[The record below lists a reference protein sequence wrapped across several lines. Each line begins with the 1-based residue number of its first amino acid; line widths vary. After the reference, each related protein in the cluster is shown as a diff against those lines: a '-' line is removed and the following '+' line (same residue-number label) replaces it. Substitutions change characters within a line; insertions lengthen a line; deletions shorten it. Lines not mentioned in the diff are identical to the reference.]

1 MPTVAFP
8 RPLVAIVAFAALITA
23 CSKEEAKPQP
33 QQRPAP
39 DVVVQTVAPRDIP
52 FTPTFVA
59 QTESSQQVN
68 IVARVSGFLDKIAYQ
83 EGDFVKEGQLL
94 FQLDPKPFQAQLEA
108 ARGELQAQQAR
119 FTTSQ
124 ANLGRV
130 KPLAQENALSQA
142 DLDKA
147 QGEFDSAKAA
157 VFAAQAKVKEAELNL
172 GYATIRSPVSGLA
185 SRALQRQGAFVNATS
200 DSANLTYVA
209 AIDPIWVNF
218 SVSQT
223 QAARTR
229 ELIQTKQIV
238 APRNQAYVVE
248 LLLSDGT
255 PYPHQG
261 KINFAD
267 PSFSQ
272 DTGSFLVRAVL
283 PNPNTV
289 LRPGMF
295 VTAIVKGSIR
305 PNAIVVP
312 QLAVQQGSNG
322 HLVYVVKD
330 DGTVEVRPVIVGEYV
345 GEKDIVIVSGLIAG
359 DRVVVEGVLKV
370 VPGQP
375 VKVAETRQQP
385 SPVSATPAAPASA
398 APTASPATAP
408 SEAPATAPSAA
419 PTAVPRSATPALSPE
434 SPRGVPASAATDKG
448 VGPGSYGP
456 TKRGETLTGIAM
468 QVKPANASLEQTIVG
483 IFHANPDA
491 FTTDPHRLRTGV
503 MLRIPASDELA
514 AVDRAAAAE
523 ELRRATELW
532 RAGHVSPAR

>member
-1 MPTVAFP
+1 MPAVALP
-8 RPLVAIVAFAALITA
+8 RPLVAVIAFAVLIA
-23 CSKEEAKPQP
+23 GCSKEEAKPPQ

-39 DVVVQTVAPRDIP
+39 EVVVHTVAPRDIP

-83 EGDFVKEGQLL
+83 EGDFVKQGQLL

-172 GYATIRSPVSGLA
+172 GYATIRSPVNGLA
-185 SRALQRQGAFVNATS
+185 SRSQQRQGAYVNSTS

-209 AIDPIWVNF
+209 AVHPIWVNF
-218 SVSQT
+218 SISQNQT
-223 QAARTR
+223 AKWRHEVAEKR
-229 ELIQTKQIV
+229 LIMPKDKQYEVDIV
-238 APRNQAYVVE
+238 
-248 LLLSDGT
+248 LSDGT
-255 PYPHQG
+255 QYPYRG

-272 DTGSFLVRAVL
+272 DTGSFMVRAVL
-283 PNPNTV
+283 PNPKME

-295 VTAIVKGSIR
+295 VTAYLKGGIR

-322 HLVYVVKD
+322 HLVYVVKQD
-330 DGTVEVRPVIVGEYV
+330 NTAEVRPVVVGDYY
-345 GEKDIVIVSGLIAG
+345 GEKEIVIVSGLSGG
-359 DRVVVEGVLKV
+359 DRVVVDGVLKV

-375 VKVAETRQQP
+375 VKVVEP
-385 SPVSATPAAPASA
+385 GAPASGGA
-398 APTASPATAP
+398 AN
-408 SEAPATAPSAA
+408 AA
-419 PTAVPRSATPALSPE
+419 
-434 SPRGVPASAATDKG
+434 G
-448 VGPGSYGP
+448 
-456 TKRGETLTGIAM
+456 
-468 QVKPANASLEQTIVG
+468 QPANA
-483 IFHANPDA
+483 AKK
-491 FTTDPHRLRTGV
+491 
-503 MLRIPASDELA
+503 
-514 AVDRAAAAE
+514 
-523 ELRRATELW
+523 
-532 RAGHVSPAR
+532 